1 MGDTCLPWHNAQ
13 LDKSETTH
21 LTQAGIEDQRN
32 ARATHRSVKIY
43 INILRPWLNEGVLVQ
58 SRCLVWQIPGNEQTL
73 LP

>member
-32 ARATHRSVKIY
+32 ARATHRSVFMGEAFAHFPESATPNNGI
-43 INILRPWLNEGVLVQ
+43 VQ
-58 SRCLVWQIPGNEQTL
+58 A
-73 LP
+73 LPRSATAEVC